1 MRVLLVDDNEEF
13 REFLAATLQ
22 ENTLD
27 ATPVGTAAEALQMA
41 DAERFDGFVV
51 DSLIGETDGLALIQE
66 LRNSKG
72 GRGLPAILMSD
83 ISTALARRMAQG
95 ANCQF
100 LAKPFGPTQ
109 FVELVR
115 ALR

>member
-1 MRVLLVDDNEEF
+1 MDDNEEL

-22 ENTLD
+22 ENTVD
-27 ATPVGTAAEALQMA
+27 AVPAGTAAEALQHA
-41 DAERFDGFVV
+41 ASERFDGFIV
-51 DSLIGETDGLALIQE
+51 DSVMGDTDGIALIQE
-66 LRNSKG
+66 LRNTKN

-83 ISTALARRMAQG
+83 ISTALARRMAQS